1 MNITFLSTLPIGH
14 AVELTVAVPAG
25 MLGWHVRRRLDAQF
39 PADPLDMSDCTLIHA
54 EERALPD
61 FRMAAT
67 SLLDDADIQ
76 HGIPYYY
83 QAYGYDGQRW
93 TSSPVHTLTPQG
105 RALVHS
111 PDPLTLLRERLRV
124 GLEDAVLA
132 KQLRPATGRI
142 PVLTAPPQADT
153 TAWPLVTLHLE
164 TDTAAERYIG
174 EQVDMDRRTLNGT
187 WLETEGWLS
196 RTDIRV
202 IGWSQNPDERMAL
215 RLILKH
221 LILGNLPVFAAHG
234 LMTPDWSQQDSE
246 DFQTYPAPVYQT
258 VGSFSCLS
266 AAALSAPAPSIATL
280 TASSP

>member
-1 MNITFLSTLPIGH
+1 MDITFLNTLPIGH

-25 MLGWHVRRRLDAQF
+25 MLGWHVRRRLDDQF
-39 PADPLDMSDCTLIHA
+39 PADPLDMSGCTLIHA

-61 FRMAAT
+61 FKMAAT

-76 HGIPYYY
+76 HGIPYHY
-83 QAYGYDGQRW
+83 QACGYDGQSW
-93 TSSPVHTLTPQG
+93 TASTVRSLIPQG
-105 RALVHS
+105 RALAQG

-124 GLEDAVLA
+124 GLDDAVA
-132 KQLRPATGRI
+132 AGWLRPTTGRI

-153 TAWPLVTLHLE
+153 TAWPLVTLYLE
-164 TDTAAERYIG
+164 TDAAAERYIG
-174 EQVDMDRRTLNGT
+174 EQVAMDRRTPSGV

-196 RTDIRV
+196 RTEIRV

-215 RLILKH
+215 RLVLKR

-234 LMTPDWSQQDSE
+234 LLTPDWSQQDSE
-246 DFQTYPAPVYQT
+246 DFQSYAAPVYQT
-258 VGSFSCLS
+258 VGSFSCLF
-266 AAALSAPAPSIATL
+266 ATTLSAPASAISSI